1 MTVSQQQWREIENL
15 QGSDLKSRIFT
26 ILQET
31 ARDIQTLDVDD
42 PDVLNVV
49 PRLANLLESRP
60 ELESYR
66 EVFSTLARSIGLWN
80 YIDKETA
87 DYRDAMVADAVTAE
101 ELDGITFHREQISA
115 TRCSLA
121 RTLC

>member
-15 QGSDLKSRIFT
+15 QGSDLKRRIFS

-49 PRLANLLESRP
+49 PRLANLMESRP

-66 EVFSTLARSIGLWN
+66 EVFSTLARSVGLWN

-101 ELDGITFHREQISA
+101 ELDGITFHR
-115 TRCSLA
+115 
-121 RTLC
+121 